1 MVRQSTR
8 TRIRWLPLTDTAL
21 HTTVGSTTRRS
32 VRGGI
37 LRIVQSFVLTL
48 RHMFQTFF
56 QLPFFFIQSPDFFKG
71 SAKLYGQLG
80 VFAF

>member
-1 MVRQSTR
+1 M
-8 TRIRWLPLTDTAL
+8 
-21 HTTVGSTTRRS
+21 
-32 VRGGI
+32 

-80 VFAF
+80 VLLSQCRIFAFQLVG